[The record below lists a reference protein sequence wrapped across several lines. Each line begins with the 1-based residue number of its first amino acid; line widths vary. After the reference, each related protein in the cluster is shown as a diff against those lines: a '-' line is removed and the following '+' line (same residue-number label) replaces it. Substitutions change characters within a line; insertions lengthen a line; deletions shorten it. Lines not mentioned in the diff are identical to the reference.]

1 MGSHCPQIAHDQ
13 ERLRLL
19 RQNPRHP
26 QPHLDSASCNSEKGT
41 KGVYQFFRDKY
52 PEDTQFFDH
61 IPPLLE
67 KKYLKTIYSCH
78 ICNTIDQADFNQNNE
93 IDIFDLDIALAIR

>member
-1 MGSHCPQIAHDQ
+1 MSCP
-13 ERLRLL
+13 L
-19 RQNPRHP
+19 
-26 QPHLDSASCNSEKGT
+26 
-41 KGVYQFFRDKY
+41 FRDKY

-78 ICNTIDQADFNQNNE
+78 ICNNTIDQADFNQNNE